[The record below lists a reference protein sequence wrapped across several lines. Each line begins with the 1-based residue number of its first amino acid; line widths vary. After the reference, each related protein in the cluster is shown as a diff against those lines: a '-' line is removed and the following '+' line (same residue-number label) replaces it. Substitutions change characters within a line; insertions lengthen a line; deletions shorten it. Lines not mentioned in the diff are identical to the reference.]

1 MQIGDAYHRDFMAK
15 SYAMRTSFCNLMRT
29 LQRQVFW
36 RHQVTSPLYFCELNL
51 SSSPAIYVDDW
62 KERRGLV
69 NFSVSLQ
76 GRAPSS
82 FFLLTS
88 LKILK
93 IVCPSKF
100 TPSFEGLPLWSCFL
114 GAFQCFDQLSLWK
127 QHLSHHVTILH
138 LSILPKQE
146 CLSHFGHLLT
156 FLICLERHVSKAKNV
171 ETTPQYGD

>member
-1 MQIGDAYHRDFMAK
+1 MSTFSHAITITWVQTTGLKIEWLFLLLHLKPMQIGDAYHRDFMAK

-76 GRAPSS
+76 CRAPSS

-93 IVCPSKF
+93 IVCPVS
-100 TPSFEGLPLWSCFL
+100 L
-114 GAFQCFDQLSLWK
+114 QLRLRVC
-127 QHLSHHVTILH
+127 LCGHVFWV
-138 LSILPKQE
+138 P
-146 CLSHFGHLLT
+146 FNA
-156 FLICLERHVSKAKNV
+156 LINSVYENS
-171 ETTPQYGD
+171 T